1 MNKTLTRRASLL
13 GATLLLAACSGIP
26 GASGWNSLVDGA
38 KGLENFDRLGD
49 ANWRAEGD
57 AIVAV
62 QAKVSSFLVSKKSYK
77 DFELRAEFW
86 ADHHTNSGIFL
97 RL

>member
-1 MNKTLTRRASLL
+1 MQT
-13 GATLLLAACSGIP
+13 GGP
-26 GASGWNSLVDGA
+26 
-38 KGLENFDRLGD
+38 
-49 ANWRAEGD
+49 EGD
-57 AIVAV
+57 AIVAD

-77 DFELRAEFW
+77 DFELRVEFW